1 VEESNT
7 PKKGESL
14 LELAKLFEDQ
24 AAQATN
30 EQQRV
35 LFYRKAAA
43 THHELGS
50 YIEEAR
56 CLSKACELLEGAER
70 IDCLVSK
77 WGVYITAIAVY
88 KYETSFEWKGESE
101 NLDPNYEKILKMYY
115 DGAVDALDET
125 LRIAGVDREKLLERL
140 YAECVKRRNDDGW
153 GESECFSSVES
164 LKNRRIRG

>member
-1 VEESNT
+1 VEEPNT
-7 PKKGESL
+7 PKKAESL
-14 LELAKLFEDQ
+14 LDLAKLYEDQ

-35 LFYRKAAA
+35 LLYRKAAA

-56 CLSKACELLEGAER
+56 CISQVSELLEGAER

-101 NLDPNYEKILKMYY
+101 NLDPHYEKILKMYY
-115 DGAVDALDET
+115 DGAVDALDEALGT
-125 LRIAGVDREKLLERL
+125 AGVDREKLFERL
-140 YAECVKRRNDDGW
+140 YAECVKRRNDGGW
-153 GESECFSSVES
+153 GESECFSSLES
-164 LKNRRIRG
+164 LKRAPLG